1 MSGTSRPV
9 TENDLHGY
17 ADGLLTP
24 DRRAEVDAHLAG
36 TPEDAARVAAWR
48 RVNEDLHAAFDG
60 ELDRA
65 VPQEWTTPPKRTAWQ
80 SFRAWHATRT
90 AAAIA
95 AVLLICIGGAGGWA
109 WRDSMQTTQATAAV
123 TPIVYYAARAHDTF
137 AQEVRH
143 PVEVPAD
150 QEEHLVRWLSNRL
163 GAAVKAPQLGAIG
176 YKLMGGR
183 LLPSGH
189 TLAAQFMYEDAS
201 GARLTLYVKS
211 GMTGPQESKFRYQD
225 EGGILVCFWSEGAFG
240 YALAG
245 RVPRENLW
253 KVAQTVYNQV
263 GP

>member
-1 MSGTSRPV
+1 V

-24 DRRAEVDAHLAG
+24 DRRAEVDAHLAA

-48 RVNEDLHAAFDG
+48 RLTEDLHAAYDG

-65 VPQEWTTPPKRTAWQ
+65 VPAEWTAPPTAGVWQ
-80 SFRAWHATRT
+80 KFRLWRGTRT

-95 AVLLICIGGAGGWA
+95 AVFLVCIGGAGGCVA
-109 WRDSMQTTQATAAV
+109 RTSMQTTHASSAV
-123 TPIVYYAARAHDTF
+123 TPIVYYAARAHDTY
-137 AQEVRH
+137 AQEGRH
-143 PVEVPAD
+143 AVEVSAD
-150 QEEHLVRWLSNRL
+150 QEDHLVRWLSNRM
-163 GAAVKAPQLGAIG
+163 GAPVKVPELTAIG

-211 GMTGPQESKFRYQD
+211 GMTGEQESKFRYQ
-225 EGGILVCFWSEGAFG
+225 ESGGVMVCFWSEGAFG

-253 KVAQTVYNQV
+253 KVAQSVFNQV
-263 GP
+263 AAQ